1 MDVKAKKSISL
12 ALSAVMLTV
21 GALSISACFGD
32 DEKTIDADVALYSE
46 GMEYVTTEKGTPSK
60 YASLTFDY
68 LGGSDVMPI
77 GGFYGPSSYS
87 GGSVDGN
94 ELKDLLS
101 EEVFSAISDA
111 GVNMIVY
118 NRDMWLTGG
127 DNQIANKVLD
137 LCEAYGIGNFMQLQY
152 VEEQLGGKTSPYPV
166 ENMELKTQAGVNK
179 LQSILDELTQNGE
192 RECVIGLHGRD
203 EPFTHEVKNLSV
215 FQDVFYNQ
223 LENNYGLTIFG
234 NSLGYWT
241 NEWNMFGYCEPITFK
256 DYMNNYLQGANPSM
270 LSFTQYI
277 YGGDKPQPE
286 ANVDRNLFDLLA
298 VYRQYAID
306 EEKPFWRMLQA
317 GGQQNDSASWIPS
330 TAPYPNE
337 GETLFDVNMSL
348 AYGAKAIQYFPLVQP
363 MYYAYA
369 PDYTYDFERCGLIG
383 ANGNLTRWYYY
394 AKRANEQIQA
404 VDEYLMHA
412 ASEGIIVHGETAYE
426 SIITKRRYADIC
438 NPYLV
443 EGKFRQLIDIAGD
456 DCVIGCFDYKG
467 GTALYVVNYSRKEKA
482 DVTLKFNDKYR
493 YNVIQ
498 RAVSCDVVGTAIPLT
513 LDAGEGALIVLK

>member
-1 MDVKAKKSISL
+1 MNKKTTRVLSVLLLGSTVFSAAACGGTDPAKK
-12 ALSAVMLTV
+12 
-21 GALSISACFGD
+21 
-32 DEKTIDADVALYSE
+32 IDADVELYTE
-46 GMEYVTTEKGTPSK
+46 GMEYVTTEKGTPTP
-60 YASLTFDY
+60 YASLTFEY

-101 EEVFSAISDA
+101 DDVFSAIADA

-118 NRDMWLTGG
+118 NRDMWMTEG

-137 LCEAYGIGNFMQLQY
+137 LCEKYRIGNFMQLEY
-152 VEEQLGGKTSPYPV
+152 VESQLGGKLTPYPV
-166 ENMELKTQAGVNK
+166 ENMELNTEAGVNK
-179 LQSILDELTQNGE
+179 LQSILDELTRNGE

-203 EPFTHEVKNLSV
+203 EPFTHEVKNLAV
-215 FQDVFYNQ
+215 LQDVFYNK
-223 LENNYGLTIFG
+223 LDNNYGLTIFG
-234 NSLGYWT
+234 NALGYWP
-241 NEWNMFGYCEPITFK
+241 NKWDIFGTTAPVSFPDYFES
-256 DYMNNYLQGANPSM
+256 YMNGANPSM

-286 ANVDRNLFDLLA
+286 ANIDRNLFDLLA
-298 VYRQYAID
+298 IYRQYSID
-306 EEKPFWRMLQA
+306 NGVPFWRMLQA
-317 GGQQNDSASWIPS
+317 GGQHNDAAAWVES
-330 TAPYPNE
+330 TDPYPNE
-337 GETLFDVNMSL
+337 GETLFDINMSL

-369 PDYTYDFERCGLIG
+369 TDHTFDFERCGLIG

-394 AKRANEQIQA
+394 AKRANEQIRA
-404 VDEYLMHA
+404 VDEYLMNS
-412 ASEGIIVHGETAYE
+412 ASEGIIVHGATAYE
-426 SIITKRRYADIC
+426 SIVTKRNHGETCD
-438 NPYLV
+438 PYIK
-443 EGKFRQLIDIAGD
+443 ENKFRELIDIAGD
-456 DCVIGCFDYKG
+456 DCVIGCFDYQG

-482 DVTLKFNDKYR
+482 DVTLKFSDKYR

-513 LDAGEGALIVLK
+513 LDAGEGALIVLR

>member
-1 MDVKAKKSISL
+1 MNVKSKKVLSL
-12 ALSAVMLTV
+12 AMLGIMVAGTV
-21 GALSISACFGD
+21 FSTAACSKKG
-32 DEKTIDADVALYSE
+32 KNTIEADVALYTE
-46 GMEYVTTEKGTPSK
+46 GMDYVTTEKGAPSK
-60 YASLTFDY
+60 YSSLTFEY

-94 ELKDLLS
+94 ELKDLLTD
-101 EEVFSAISDA
+101 EVFSAIADA

-118 NRDMWLTGG
+118 NRDMWLTEG

-137 LCEAYGIGNFMQLQY
+137 LCEKFGIGNFMQLQY
-152 VEEQLGGKTSPYPV
+152 VEEQLGGKTFEYPV
-166 ENMELKTQAGVNK
+166 EDMELNTQAGVNK
-179 LQSILDELTQNGE
+179 LQSILDDLTKNGE

-203 EPFTHEVKNLSV
+203 EPFTHEVKNLAV
-215 FQDVFYNQ
+215 FQDAFYNK
-223 LENNYGLTIFG
+223 LENNYGLTVFG
-234 NSLGYWT
+234 NSLGYWS
-241 NEWNMFGYCEPITFK
+241 NKWNMFGYCEPITFK
-256 DYMNNYLQGANPSM
+256 DYMNNYLTSANPSM

-298 VYRQYAID
+298 LYRQYSID
-306 EEKPFWRMLQA
+306 NNLPFWRMLQA
-317 GGQQNDSASWIPS
+317 GGQHNDAATWIPS
-330 TAPYPNE
+330 TDPYPNE
-337 GETLFDVNMSL
+337 GETLFDINMSL

-394 AKRANEQIQA
+394 AKRANEQIKA
-404 VDEYLMHA
+404 IDEYLMNC
-412 ASEGIIVHGETAYE
+412 ASEGIIVHGERAYE
-426 SIITKRRYADIC
+426 SIITKRRYSDTC
-438 NPYLV
+438 NPYLE
-443 EGKFRQLIDIAGD
+443 EGKFRQLTDVAGD
-456 DCVIGCFDYKG
+456 DCVIGCFDYQG